1 MTTTT
6 TVYTGDT
13 IRVKGTFRNQ
23 ANTLID
29 ADSNAVTF
37 TIYNA
42 DSLRLVS
49 TGAATRQSAGVY
61 YYDYT
66 VPVSEMKYIVEL
78 KGNFSALPQLS
89 RATLKAKFRV

>member
-23 ANTLID
+23 SNTLID
-29 ADSNAVTF
+29 ADSNNVTF

-49 TGAATRQSAGVY
+49 TGSATRQSAGVY

-66 VPVSEMKYIVEL
+66 VPAAEMKYIVEL

-89 RATLKAKFRV
+89 RASLKAKFKV